1 MNCPVCRVDMI
12 VVEYEG
18 IELDHCVKCGGVWF
32 DRNELEYML
41 ERAALRVEDLHIKAA
56 PRTVVAAAHEKPRR
70 CPLCRKPMKKL
81 AVGGADPLILD
92 RCERHGGYWFDRGE
106 LPRAVRGNVPEGE
119 WKRVA
124 SFMGELFPPADEM
137 KRIE

>member
-18 IELDHCVKCGGVWF
+18 VELDHCVKCGGVWF
-32 DRNELEYML
+32 DGGELEYYL
-41 ERAALRVEDLHIKAA
+41 ERAQLRIGDLHIKAA
-56 PRTVVAAAHEKPRR
+56 PRAAAAAGKEKPRR

-92 RCERHGGYWFDRGE
+92 RCERHGGYWFDGGE
-106 LPRAVRGNVPEGE
+106 LPRAIRGNFPDGE

-124 SFMGELFPPADEM
+124 SFLGDLFPPDREE
-137 KRIE
+137 KKI